1 MSVPSN
7 TYQSVS
13 VVGNREDLVNMVF
26 NVDPEATVLQSAIKK
41 TKASNTLHEWLTD
54 TLATASSSNAAIQGD
69 DATALAVTPAS
80 RLGNY
85 TQIST
90 KTAAVAGTN
99 QAVNSAASVGKM
111 GYQLLKRTK
120 ELKRDVEATL
130 FANQAKV
137 APTTSVA
144 GVTAG
149 IPAWL
154 KSNISFGATGA
165 APTGDGTNTTTVGTP
180 RAFGQSLLDGV
191 LLTAFENT
199 GMIPKLGFAHPK
211 QKQAISQI
219 SPTGA
224 TRFIDTTNGKKL
236 STAFDIY
243 EGDFG
248 EVTLIPSIFQ
258 LSGTVT
264 LINPDYVK
272 LAYLRPFQKT
282 PLAKTGDSDRVQILQ
297 EYALEM
303 SNEKAHGAI
312 YALS

>member
-1 MSVPSN
+1 MAVPTN
-7 TYQSVS
+7 TYQSVT

-26 NVDPEATVLQSAIKK
+26 NVDPEATVLQSAIRK
-41 TKASNTLHEWLTD
+41 TKATNTLHEWLTD
-54 TLATASSSNAAIQGD
+54 TLASASSSNAAIQGD
-69 DATALAVTPAS
+69 DATAQAVTPAA

-90 KTAAVAGTN
+90 KTAQVAGTN
-99 QAVNSAASVGKM
+99 QAVNSAAGVGKM

-154 KSNISFGATGA
+154 HSNTSFGPTGA
-165 APTGDGTNTTTVGTP
+165 NPTGDGSNARTTGTA
-180 RAFGQSLLDGV
+180 RAFSQSLLDGV
-191 LLTAFENT
+191 LLSCFENT

-258 LSGTVT
+258 VAGTVT

-282 PLAKTGDSDRVQILQ
+282 PLAKTGDSDKVQILQ
-297 EYALEM
+297 EYSLEM
-303 SNEKAHGAI
+303 SNEKAHGAL
-312 YALS
+312 YDLS